1 MNKCVKCKK
10 MFSCKIATDYMVNCD
25 KFERQP
31 SIREIEAMSKPYEL
45 EQAEILRKSNIKIGE

>member
-31 SIREIEAMSKPYEL
+31 NRSEIEAMSKPYEL